1 MNGKQQ
7 EYSEPFINVALNKHL
22 EDRDRN
28 WQEMFR
34 IHKTWLW
41 TMFWEVTICV
51 FLCGL
56 SLLFSIS
63 EIKRL
68 NKYVYEQSVISQN
81 RELREIKKAQQDSI
95 AGARDDSLARV
106 YIKAM
111 SRYEKMPYYK
121 SDRTN
126 RGTQNGRK
134 D

>member
-7 EYSEPFINVALNKHL
+7 EYSEPFITKALTEHL

-28 WQEMFR
+28 WQELFR

-41 TMFWEVTICV
+41 TMFIGTTICV
-51 FLCGL
+51 FFCGL
-56 SLLFSIS
+56 GLLFSIS
-63 EIKRL
+63 ETRRL
-68 NKYVYEQSVISQN
+68 NEYVSEQSVISQN
-81 RELREIKKAQQDSI
+81 RELREIRKAQQDSI
-95 AGARDDSLARV
+95 AGARDDSLARA

-121 SDRTN
+121 SDKPN